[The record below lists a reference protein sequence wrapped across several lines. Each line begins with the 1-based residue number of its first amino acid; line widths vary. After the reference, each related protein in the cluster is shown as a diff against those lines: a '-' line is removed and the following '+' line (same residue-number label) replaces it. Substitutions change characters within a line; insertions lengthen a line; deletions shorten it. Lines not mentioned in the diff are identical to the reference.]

1 MWFLDK
7 KIYQLDFLQQQ
18 IMHHCM
24 ATSSLKANIYCP
36 KTDFL
41 PPGKCKLWE
50 DSSER
55 RFIINLHTDL
65 PINFYR
71 LHRLVIRGI
80 SWSIWDFLRPF
91 HQNLRPESKAT
102 EMWSHFFVLGILENS
117 RSDATNVVF
126 SGSESNYDYFKV
138 FWKNR
143 PPAWGVGVSQSQP
156 SHSVTNQIRGGR
168 QCCIA
173 PHISS
178 SCANKETG
186 SNTSKFSRGPWQAM
200 VIWYGHLP
208 FNFNIYC

>member
-18 IMHHCM
+18 VMHHCM

-71 LHRLVIRGI
+71 LHRLVIRGVF
-80 SWSIWDFLRPF
+80 WSIWDFLRPF

-126 SGSESNYDYFKV
+126 SGSESNYDYFTISRFSGKIDH
-138 FWKNR
+138 
-143 PPAWGVGVSQSQP
+143 Q
-156 SHSVTNQIRGGR
+156 RGGLGWVKGNLRTQWPIKSGADGNAALLHIFRHHVQTKR
-168 QCCIA
+168 Q
-173 PHISS
+173 
-178 SCANKETG
+178 
-186 SNTSKFSRGPWQAM
+186 GPK
-200 VIWYGHLP
+200 L
-208 FNFNIYC
+208 